1 MPKLEYM
8 SLETRCWLRMHSFN
22 FKVKHG
28 AGKATWDDA
37 HGFHPE
43 DRVLRIWQ
51 EVASQRT
58 GLGLEVDYVRSWG
71 HGARPL
77 GDDTQG

>member
-1 MPKLEYM
+1 
-8 SLETRCWLRMHSFN
+8 MHSFN
-22 FKVKHG
+22 FEVKHG
-28 AGKATWDDA
+28 VAKATWDDA

-71 HGARPL
+71 RGARPF